1 MPYPGWPVVGRA
13 TDPEVSVPSWLEG
26 TPFAVTVGV
35 LFAIVLLRA
44 QGTYWLG
51 RLAAAGTLRSR
62 WADRVTGPRTTA
74 TISRLHR
81 WGWPLITFSF
91 LTVGMQTVVNAAAGL
106 TRMAWPRYTAAMVPG
121 CLAWAV
127 VYATVGFA
135 ALEAALALAAR
146 SPWALAAVL
155 LLVAAVVTV
164 VIRRHRRTASTPPDA
179 ASQRA
184 VDPVQSP

>member
-1 MPYPGWPVVGRA
+1 M
-13 TDPEVSVPSWLEG
+13 PSWLEG

-51 RLAAAGTLRSR
+51 RLAAAGALRSR

-74 TISRLHR
+74 TIVRLHR
-81 WGWPLITFSF
+81 WGWPLITLSF

-106 TRMAWPRYTAAMVPG
+106 TRMPWLRYTAAMVPG

-146 SPWALAAVL
+146 SPWALVAVL
-155 LLVAAVVTV
+155 LLVAGGAAVL
-164 VIRRHRRTASTPPDA
+164 IRRRQRTATTPPGATAERA
-179 ASQRA
+179 A
-184 VDPVQSP
+184 DPIQSP